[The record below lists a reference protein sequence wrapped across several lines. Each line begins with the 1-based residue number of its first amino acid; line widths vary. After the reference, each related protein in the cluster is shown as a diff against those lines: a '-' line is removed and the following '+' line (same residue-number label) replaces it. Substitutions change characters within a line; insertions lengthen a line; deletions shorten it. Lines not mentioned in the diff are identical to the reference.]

1 MLTRQPK
8 KMIILYILDIL
19 RKYTDADH
27 RLSQREIEDIL
38 RTEYNM
44 PADRKAVR
52 RNLMNLIDSGY
63 NIEYSESV
71 RMIPN
76 SKTGELEE
84 SYILSDFYLSRE
96 FADGELRLLIDS
108 LLFSQHIP
116 YSQCREL
123 VKKLEGLSNNY
134 FRSRVRY
141 INRLPGDASDNKQ
154 IFLNIELLDEAICKS
169 RKAAFEYL
177 SYGTDKQLHPRVRSD
192 GSTDYVVSP
201 YQMVAKEGKYY
212 LICNFDKYDDI
223 SNYRMDRIRNI
234 RILDERAKPF
244 ESLQGADGNRLDLAD
259 YMKKHVY
266 MYSSGNCHAVF
277 RVCRAMIGDV
287 IDLFGKDVVFSDETE
302 ESVTVSVYTNE
313 MSAAHFAQ
321 SFVPDVT
328 VLEPKKLRENVKTQ
342 LQQALEKYK

>member
-1 MLTRQPK
+1 MLIRQPK
-8 KMIILYILDIL
+8 KMMILYILDIL

-44 PADRKAVR
+44 PADRKSVR

-71 RMIPN
+71 RMVPN
-76 SKTGELEE
+76 AKTGELEE

-96 FADGELRLLIDS
+96 FTDGELRLLIDS

-154 IFLNIELLDEAICKS
+154 LFLNIELLDEAICKS
-169 RKAAFEYL
+169 RKVAFEYL

-223 SNYRMDRIRNI
+223 SNYRLDRIRNI

-244 ESLQGADGNRLDLAD
+244 ESLQGADGNWLDLAD
-259 YMKKHVY
+259 YMKS
-266 MYSSGNCHAVF
+266 MFICIPAATAGRYSG
-277 RVCRAMIGDV
+277 
-287 IDLFGKDVVFSDETE
+287 
-302 ESVTVSVYTNE
+302 SVG
-313 MSAAHFAQ
+313 
-321 SFVPDVT
+321 
-328 VLEPKKLRENVKTQ
+328 R
-342 LQQALEKYK
+342 